1 MRDAGADGL
10 EVAMKPGN
18 AGGAKGPDI
27 SAPGGGQPAM
37 GGAAARGKAYEIP
50 KQLVWEAYQRVKANR
65 GAAGVDGQSLA
76 VFEEDLKG
84 NLYKVWNRMSSGS
97 YFPLPV
103 KLVEIPKDD
112 GRIRPLGVPTVADRV
127 AQTVVKMVLEPVVE
141 PDFHRDSYGY
151 RPGRSALDA
160 VGTARKRCWVYDWV
174 IDLDIAGFFDS
185 LDWSLVEK
193 AVAHH
198 TDIPWIRLYIAR
210 WLRASVQRPDGTLE
224 QRTKGSPQGS
234 VISPLLANLFL
245 HYAFDVWMQRRFP
258 SVPFERYA
266 DDVAVHCKTERE
278 AKFVLEAIRGRFE
291 QCHLKLHPTK
301 TRIVYCKDDDRPGDY
316 EHVRFD
322 FLGYTFQPRR
332 AKNRRG
338 KFFVSFL
345 PAISTKAAKAIR
357 KKIRE
362 WHMASTRNNQ
372 QLEDLARHVNPFVRG
387 WMNYYGRFYRS
398 GCVQVLRHL
407 NEALAAWVRRKFTRF
422 RKRERASMHWL
433 GRVARRERTLFV
445 HWQLGIVPE
454 AGV

>member
-1 MRDAGADGL
+1 MRSAGTDGL

-27 SAPGGGQPAM
+27 SALGRSQPAM
-37 GGAAARGKAYEIP
+37 GGAVACGKAYVIP

-76 VFEEDLKG
+76 SFEKDLKG

-97 YFPLPV
+97 YFPPPV
-103 KLVEIPKDD
+103 RLVEIPKDN
-112 GRIRPLGVPTVADRV
+112 GGKRPLGIPTVADRV
-127 AQTVVKMVLEPVVE
+127 AQTVVKMVLEPCVE
-141 PDFHRDSYGY
+141 PVFHPDSYGY
-151 RPGRSALDA
+151 RPGKSALDA
-160 VGTARKRCWVYDWV
+160 VGVARKRCWEYDWV
-174 IDLDIAGFFDS
+174 VDLDIKAFFDS
-185 LDWSLVEK
+185 LDHDLVER

-198 TDIPWIRLYIAR
+198 TDAPWVRLYISR
-210 WLRASVQRPDGTLE
+210 WLRAPVRMTDGTLE
-224 QRTKGSPQGS
+224 PRTKGTPQGG

-245 HYAFDVWMQRRFP
+245 HYAFDVWMQRHYP
-258 SVPFERYA
+258 TCLFERYA
-266 DDVAVHCKTERE
+266 DDVAIHCRSKGE
-278 AKFVLEAIRGRFE
+278 AQAVVEAIRGRFE
-291 QCHLKLHPTK
+291 QCHLELHPTK

-316 EHVRFD
+316 EHVTFD

-345 PAISTKAAKAIR
+345 PAISTKSAKAVR
-357 KKIRE
+357 KRIRE
-362 WHMASTRNNQ
+362 WRMASTRNNQ
-372 QLEDLARHVNPFVRG
+372 RLEDLARVVNPVVCG

-398 GCVQVLRHL
+398 RCVQVLRHL

-422 RKRERASMHWL
+422 RNRERASMHWL
-433 GRVARRERTLFV
+433 GQVARREPTLFA
-445 HWQLGIVPE
+445 HWQLGVRPE